1 LIDASFELLRG
12 RWAEGEKIP
21 QNCAENQQRDDVR
34 AAHRDCGLWIADC
47 ELKEIDIS
55 GRTDISPQS
64 EIANP
69 QFFLPPL
76 AVCRGHLTQEFKF
89 IEAFASPFRH
99 CAERIFSNMDRQTGF
114 LAQKLVKAPQQRAAA
129 C

>member
-1 LIDASFELLRG
+1 M
-12 RWAEGEKIP
+12 
-21 QNCAENQQRDDVR
+21 N
-34 AAHRDCGLWIADC
+34 
-47 ELKEIDIS
+47 
-55 GRTDISPQS
+55 PQS
-64 EIANP
+64 EIGNP

-99 CAERIFSNMDRQTGF
+99 CAERIFSNMDRQTCF

-129 C
+129 CQVPTHDRRGPPKALADSAPE